1 MGSKR
6 VLAGGL
12 LLILAVLTG
21 TALLMW
27 QEFRRTESQDRKQ
40 LELLASVMEAHAS
53 QIFDSTNLALD
64 ALAQNLAHGTH
75 TPEELETQP
84 AVSYNHLR
92 TTET

>member
-53 QIFDSTNLALD
+53 QIFDSTKLALD
-64 ALAQNLAHGTH
+64 ALAKNLAHGTH
-75 TPEELETQP
+75 TPEELETQ
-84 AVSYNHLR
+84 
-92 TTET
+92 